1 VPGTDDFTRI
11 REPTEFVMVS
21 VIVLLSDAS
30 GGGGQIQEIARTF
43 GVDWP
48 HLAAQMISFG
58 VVCVLLHRFAYR
70 PVLGVLAERR
80 QRIAEGLANAEQIK
94 AELAKTKA
102 QQHEMMVEA
111 GAQATRVVEEARAAA
126 ARVGERETQKALAAA
141 EEILARAREAAGRDH
156 DRMLLELRREVGR
169 LVVRTTAAVIGKVLT
184 PEDERRL
191 ALETT
196 EALDAEAAA
205 VSGDGRRRA
214 AEEAAGKLLA
224 DGELGVRVN
233 EAQQENPAQR

>member
-1 VPGTDDFTRI
+1 MFTAL
-11 REPTEFVMVS
+11 
-21 VIVLLSDAS
+21 VLLSDAAG

-48 HLAAQMISFG
+48 HLVAQMISFG

-94 AELAKTKA
+94 AELAQTRA
-102 QQHEMMVEA
+102 RQHDMMVEA

-141 EEILARAREAAGRDH
+141 EQILAKAHEAAARDH
-156 DRMLLELRREVGR
+156 DRMLQDLRREVGR

-191 ALETT
+191 ASETT
-196 EALDAEAAA
+196 DALGAEAAA

-214 AEEAAGKLLA
+214 AEAAAGKLLA
-224 DGELGVRVN
+224 GGELGVRVN
-233 EAQQENPAQR
+233 ETEQEKPAER